1 MNLDQLLDSWRNDPQ
16 RRRNISHWYTQE
28 PVAAELAPIPGYLD
42 PRLADALRA
51 QGIEQ
56 LYSHQADAIESIV
69 AGRHTVVVTPTAS
82 GKTLCYTL
90 PVLDAIL
97 RDEGT
102 RALYLFPTKALAQD
116 QSAVLRRFTAAFG
129 ESGGRGESAAA
140 GRGRS
145 GSDEVL
151 SIRHAALGAPDGE
164 TPAIKTHTYDGDT
177 PANVRK
183 LIRTA
188 GHVVITN
195 PDMLHSG
202 ILPHH
207 TKWVRLFESL
217 RFVVIDELHGYRGVF
232 GSHVANVIRRLRR
245 ICRFYG
251 SDPVFVCCSAT
262 IANPGELAARIIGE
276 PAGLDGVSVIDR
288 NGAPR
293 GRKEFIFYNPP
304 VVNAEL
310 GIRRSSILEATG
322 LAAELIRNRVHTIVF
337 ARARTTAEILL
348 TYLRDSL
355 PNTLDRDTAIRGY
368 RGGYLPNQ
376 RRQIEAGLR
385 DGAIMG
391 VVSTNALELGV
402 DIGALDACVMTG
414 YPGTVASTW
423 QQAGRAGRRQGTA
436 AAIMVGSS
444 NPLDQF
450 IMAHP
455 DYFFGQPPEHGLIN
469 PDNLL
474 ILISHLKCA
483 AFELPF
489 DTNPKNEG
497 RGEKGEGGD
506 APLFGTAEPATVLAA
521 LAMLEEDRVV
531 QEVDG
536 VWHWTDQAY
545 PAEAISLRTAAR
557 DNVVIIDETDHA
569 RPRVIGEVDQ
579 FSAPMLVHTE
589 AIYLH
594 EGQQFHVDRYDPDEQ
609 KAYVHAV
616 DVDYYT
622 DADLAVRVQVLEQF
636 SAEPVGSP
644 RNHGEVLVGA
654 LPTKYKKIKLH
665 THENVGWGEIHLPE
679 AQMHTGAYWLCLPH
693 ALTDRMQVAELQGA
707 LVGLANV
714 LSTISP
720 LFLMCDPRDIGVAA
734 EVKSPFT
741 NKATVT
747 IYDKIPGGV
756 GFSQK
761 LHDTHETLLTAAHD
775 LIDACGCVAGCPSCV
790 GTPIEVG
797 ERGKRLTHG
806 ILKLLLGRR
815 IPPATAATA
824 AAIGRRA

>member
-1 MNLDQLLDSWRNDPQ
+1 MNLEQILDSWRAT
-16 RRRNISHWYTQE
+16 RRHRANIVHWQTAE
-28 PVAAELAPIPGYLD
+28 AVEAEWAPLPAALD
-42 PRLADALRA
+42 PRLATSLRR
-51 QGIEQ
+51 QGIDR
-56 LYSHQADAIESIV
+56 LYSHQAEAFELIAE
-69 AGRHTVVVTPTAS
+69 GRHTVVVTPTAS

-97 RDEGT
+97 ADESA

-116 QSAVLRRFTAAFG
+116 QSA
-129 ESGGRGESAAA
+129 
-140 GRGRS
+140 
-145 GSDEVL
+145 
-151 SIRHAALGAPDGE
+151 ALGRLVTDLGVD
-164 TPAIKTHTYDGDT
+164 IKSHTYDGDT
-177 PANVRK
+177 PATARK

-245 ICRFYG
+245 VCHFYG
-251 SDPVFVCCSAT
+251 SDPTFILCSAT
-262 IANPGELAARIIGE
+262 IANPGELAERIVGA
-276 PAGLDGVSVIDR
+276 PVATVDR

-293 GRKEFIFYNPP
+293 GRKEFVFYNPP

-310 GIRRSSILEATG
+310 GIRRSSVLEAAG
-322 LAAELIRNRVHTIVF
+322 LAGELIGNRVHTIVF
-337 ARARTTAEILL
+337 AKARTTAEILL
-348 TYLRDSL
+348 TYLREAL
-355 PNTLDRDTAIRGY
+355 PKGADRDTVRGY
-368 RGGYLPNQ
+368 RGGYLPNE
-376 RRQIEAGLR
+376 RRRIEAGLR
-385 DGAIMG
+385 EGAVAG

-402 DIGALDACVMTG
+402 DIGTLDACVMTG

-423 QQAGRAGRRQGTA
+423 QQAGRAGRRGGVSA
-436 AAIMVGSS
+436 AVLVASS
-444 NPLDQF
+444 HPLDQY
-450 IMAHP
+450 IVAHP
-455 DYFFGQPPEHGLIN
+455 DYFFSRPPEHGLVN

-474 ILISHLKCA
+474 ILLSHLKCA

-489 DTNPKNEG
+489 KAD
-497 RGEKGEGGD
+497 D
-506 APLFGTAEPATVLAA
+506 DPLFGTAEAGTVLGA
-521 LAMLEEDRVV
+521 LALLAEDGVV

-536 VWHWTDQAY
+536 AWHWTDQAY

-557 DNVVIIDETDHA
+557 DNVVIIDESERGH
-569 RPRVIGEVDQ
+569 PRVIGEVDE
-579 FSAPMLVHTE
+579 FSAPLLVHSE

-594 EGQQFHVDRYDPDEQ
+594 GGQQYHVDRYDPEEQ

-636 SAEPVGSP
+636 SDDPVGHG

-679 AQMHTGAYWLCLPH
+679 SQMHTGAYWLCLPL
-693 ALTDRMQVAELQGA
+693 ALTDRMQAAELQGA

-714 LSTISP
+714 LVTIAP
-720 LFLMCDPRDIGVAA
+720 LYLMCDPRDIGVVA

-741 NKATVT
+741 GRGTVT
-747 IYDKIPGGV
+747 IYDKIPGGI
-756 GFSQK
+756 GFGPK
-761 LHDTHETLLTAAHD
+761 LYELHETLLEAAHD
-775 LIDACGCVAGCPSCV
+775 LVAACPCAAGCPSCA
-790 GTPIEVG
+790 GPPIEIG
-797 ERGKRLTHG
+797 ERGKRLTLG

-815 IPPATAATA
+815 VGVEGGAA
-824 AAIGRRA
+824 GRQGVKA

>member
-1 MNLDQLLDSWRNDPQ
+1 MNLDQLLDTWRTNPQ
-16 RRRNISHWYTQE
+16 RRRNIAHWHTEE
-28 PVAAELAPIPGYLD
+28 PVAADYAPIPAALD
-42 PRLADALRA
+42 PRLTAALHA
-51 QGIEQ
+51 QGIDQ
-56 LYSHQADAIESIV
+56 LYSHQADAFASIAV
-69 AGRHTVVVTPTAS
+69 GRHTTIVTPTAS

-116 QSAVLRRFTAAFG
+116 QSAVLRRFTS
-129 ESGGRGESAAA
+129 ELSVVSRQLSAEPNLPT
-140 GRGRS
+140 GNRQPTTDNS
-145 GSDEVL
+145 S
-151 SIRHAALGAPDGE
+151 
-164 TPAIKTHTYDGDT
+164 IKTHTYDGDT

-217 RFVVIDELHGYRGVF
+217 RYVVIDELHGYRGVF

-245 ICRFYG
+245 ICHFYG
-251 SDPVFVCCSAT
+251 SDPVFICCSAT

-276 PAGLDGVSVIDR
+276 PEVAVIDR

-304 VVNAEL
+304 VVNVEL

-322 LAAELIRNRVHTIVF
+322 LAAELIRNHIHTIVF
-337 ARARTTAEILL
+337 AKARTTAEILL
-348 TYLRDSL
+348 TYLRESL
-355 PNTLDRDTAIRGY
+355 PNTLDRDSAIRGY

-385 DGAIMG
+385 DGAITG

-423 QQAGRAGRRQGTA
+423 QQAGRAGRRQETA
-436 AAIMVGSS
+436 AAILVGSS

-450 IMAHP
+450 IMSQP

-474 ILISHLKCA
+474 ILINHLKCA

-489 DTNPKNEG
+489 DTRDEG
-497 RGEKGEGGD
+497 QRGKGQG
-506 APLFGTAEPATVLAA
+506 AAYPAPVPTQHSALSTQHPLFGTAEPATVLAA

-545 PAEAISLRTAAR
+545 PAESISLRTAAR

-589 AIYLH
+589 AIYFH
-594 EGQQFHVDRYDPDEQ
+594 EGQQFHVDRYDLDEQ

-622 DADLAVRVQVLEQF
+622 DADLAVRIQVLEQF
-636 SAEPVGSP
+636 SPEPVGAP

-707 LVGLANV
+707 LVGLASV
-714 LSTISP
+714 LGTIAP

-761 LHDTHETLLTAAHD
+761 LHDTHETLLTAALD
-775 LIDACGCVAGCPSCV
+775 LIGACSCANGCPSCV
-790 GTPIEVG
+790 GTPIEAG
-797 ERGKRLTHG
+797 ERGKHLTHG

-815 IPPATAATA
+815 IAPSQPAPAS
-824 AAIGRRA
+824 RAPQHAG

>member
-1 MNLDQLLDSWRNDPQ
+1 MNLEQLLASWRTPV
-16 RRRNISHWYTQE
+16 RRRANIIHWQTTE
-28 PVAAELAPIPGYLD
+28 AVEAEWAPLPDGLD
-42 PRLADALRA
+42 PRLVSALHAEGFDR
-51 QGIEQ
+51 
-56 LYSHQADAIESIV
+56 LYSHQAEACASIT
-69 AGRHTVVVTPTAS
+69 AGQHTVVVTPTAS
-82 GKTLCYTL
+82 GKTLCYML

-97 RDEGT
+97 KDDGA

-116 QSAVLRRFTAAFG
+116 QSAVLRRLTTTFA
-129 ESGGRGESAAA
+129 GG
-140 GRGRS
+140 
-145 GSDEVL
+145 DDVP
-151 SIRHAALGAPDGE
+151 SI
-164 TPAIKTHTYDGDT
+164 KSHTYDGDT
-177 PANVRK
+177 PAAARK

-188 GHVVITN
+188 GHIVITN

-217 RFVVIDELHGYRGVF
+217 RYIVIDELHGYRGVF

-251 SDPVFVCCSAT
+251 SDPVFILCSAT
-262 IANPGELAARIIGE
+262 IANPGELAERLIGE
-276 PAGLDGVSVIDR
+276 PGNVVTIDR

-304 VVNAEL
+304 VVNPEL
-310 GIRRSSILEATG
+310 GIRRSAVLEATSIAG
-322 LAAELIRNRVHTIVF
+322 ELLRNDIHTIVF
-337 ARARTTAEILL
+337 TKARTTAEVLL
-348 TYLRDSL
+348 TYLREAL
-355 PNTLDRDTAIRGY
+355 PPHLNREEMVRGY

-376 RRQIEAGLR
+376 RRAIEAGLR
-385 DGAIMG
+385 AGRITG

-423 QQAGRAGRRQGTA
+423 QQAGRAGRRQGVS
-436 AAIMVGSS
+436 AAILVASS

-450 IMAHP
+450 IISHP
-455 DYFFGQPPEHGLIN
+455 DYFFGRPPEHGLIN

-489 DTNPKNEG
+489 
-497 RGEKGEGGD
+497 GEND
-506 APLFGTAEPATVLAA
+506 DPLFGTAETGTILGA
-521 LAMLEEDRVV
+521 LTMLEEDGVV
-531 QEVDG
+531 QRVDG

-545 PAEAISLRTAAR
+545 PAEEVSLRTAAR
-557 DNVVIIDETDHA
+557 DNVVIVDETERG
-569 RPRVIGEVDQ
+569 RPRVIGEVDE

-594 EGQQFHVDRYDPDEQ
+594 EGQQYHVDRYDREEQ

-622 DADLAVRVQVLEQF
+622 DADLAVRVEVLEQF
-636 SAEPVGSP
+636 SDDPVGAP

-679 AQMHTGAYWLCLPH
+679 TQMHTGAYWLCLPH

-707 LVGLANV
+707 LVGLGNLLATV
-714 LSTISP
+714 AP
-720 LFLMCDPRDIGVAA
+720 LYLMCDPRDLGVAW

-741 NKATVT
+741 GRGT
-747 IYDKIPGGV
+747 ITMYDKIPGGI
-756 GFSQK
+756 GFGPRLYD
-761 LHDTHETLLTAAHD
+761 LHTALLEAAHD
-775 LIDACGCVAGCPSCV
+775 LIAGCPCAAGCPSCA
-790 GTPIEVG
+790 GPPTEIG
-797 ERGKRLTHG
+797 ARGKRLTHG
-806 ILKLLLGRR
+806 ILKLLLGRPVAPSQAR
-815 IPPATAATA
+815 QVA
-824 AAIGRRA
+824 AARSPASD